1 LLMYPWLQRRNSMVS
16 TGENPISHSPSI
28 QATLTRWVI
37 ALLVA
42 TLATFSVFWMMQGL
56 ISSGNSVVNEESFG
70 RLIEFVDVSQDDD
83 VQTKQ
88 NKVNKPPTPPAEP
101 PKPELPKP
109 NVQAQSA
116 NSFDIGAIDLSADL
130 NIDAG
135 LAGSGGDGEFLPIVK
150 VAPQYPRRA
159 LQKGIEGHVTVEFTV
174 TALGTVVDP
183 KVIDANPPTVFN
195 RAAMNAVKKFKY
207 KPKIVDGKAQAVTGV
222 RNIIRFELDKSSKK

>member
-1 LLMYPWLQRRNSMVS
+1 MVS
-16 TGENPISHSPSI
+16 QGVNP
-28 QATLTRWVI
+28 LVRWSFAIV
-37 ALLVA
+37 VA
-42 TLATFSVFWMMQGL
+42 SLATFAVFWMMQTL

-70 RLIEFVDVSQDDD
+70 RLIEFVDVSQDED

-88 NKVNKPPTPPAEP
+88 RKVNKPPAPPVEP
-101 PKPELPKP
+101 PKPDIPKP
-109 NVQAQSA
+109 SIQTQSA
-116 NSFDIGAIDLSADL
+116 NAFDMGAIDLSADL

-135 LAGSGGDGEFLPIVK
+135 LAGSGGDGDFLPIVK

-174 TALGTVVDP
+174 TALGTVIDP
-183 KVIDANPPTVFN
+183 KVIDANPPNVFN

-222 RNIIRFELDKSSKK
+222 RNIIRFELDKSSK

>member
-1 LLMYPWLQRRNSMVS
+1 MVS
-16 TGENPISHSPSI
+16 TGENPISHSPLAQSAST
-28 QATLTRWVI
+28 QSALTRWAV

-42 TLATFSVFWMMQGL
+42 TFATFTVFWMMQGL

-88 NKVNKPPTPPAEP
+88 HKVNKPPTPPAEP
-101 PKPELPKP
+101 PTPDLPKP
-109 NVQAQSA
+109 SLEAQSA
-116 NSFDIGAIDLSADL
+116 NAFNIGAIDLSSDL
-130 NIDAG
+130 SIDAG
-135 LAGSGGDGEFLPIVK
+135 LAGSGGDGDFLPIVK

-174 TALGTVVDP
+174 TALGTVIDP
-183 KVIDANPPTVFN
+183 KVIDANPPNIFN

-207 KPKIVDGKAQAVTGV
+207 KPKIVDGKAQVVTGV

>member
-1 LLMYPWLQRRNSMVS
+1 MVS
-16 TGENPISHSPSI
+16 QGVNPFV
-28 QATLTRWVI
+28 RWSSAIV
-37 ALLVA
+37 VA
-42 TLATFSVFWMMQGL
+42 SLATFAVFWMMQTL

-70 RLIEFVDVSQDDD
+70 RLIEFVDVSQDED

-88 NKVNKPPTPPAEP
+88 RKVNKPPAPPVEP
-101 PKPELPKP
+101 PKPDLPKP
-109 NVQAQSA
+109 SVQAQSVNA
-116 NSFDIGAIDLSADL
+116 FDMGAIDLSADL

-135 LAGSGGDGEFLPIVK
+135 LAGSGGDGDFLPIVK

-174 TALGTVVDP
+174 TVLGTVIDP
-183 KVIDANPPTVFN
+183 RVIDANPPNVFN

-222 RNIIRFELDKSSKK
+222 RNIIRFELDKSSK

>member
-1 LLMYPWLQRRNSMVS
+1 MMFPWQQRRNSMES
-16 TGENPISHSPSI
+16 TGVNSISHSALS
-28 QATLTRWVI
+28 RWTI

-42 TLATFSVFWMMQGL
+42 ALATFSVFWMMQGL

-88 NKVNKPPTPPAEP
+88 RKVNKPPTPPAEP
-101 PKPELPKP
+101 PKPDLPKP
-109 NVQAQSA
+109 SVEAHSA
-116 NSFDIGAIDLSADL
+116 NVFDLGAIDLSADL

-135 LAGSGGDGEFLPIVK
+135 LAGAGGDGDFLPIVK

-174 TALGTVVDP
+174 TALGTVIDP
-183 KVIDANPPTVFN
+183 RVIDANPPNIFN
-195 RAAMNAVKKFKY
+195 RAAMNAAKKFKY

-222 RNIIRFELDKSSKK
+222 RNIIRFELDKSSKR

>member
-1 LLMYPWLQRRNSMVS
+1 MVS
-16 TGENPISHSPSI
+16 TGVSPTSHSPLGQS
-28 QATLTRWVI
+28 TLTRWSV
-37 ALLVA
+37 ALLIA
-42 TLATFSVFWMMQGL
+42 MFATFAVFWMMQGL

-88 NKVNKPPTPPAEP
+88 RKVNKPPAPPVEP
-101 PKPELPKP
+101 PKPDLPKP
-109 NVQAQSA
+109 TAQAHAA
-116 NSFDIGAIDLSADL
+116 NAFDMGSLDLSADL

-135 LAGSGGDGEFLPIVK
+135 LAGAGGDGDFLPIVK

-174 TALGTVVDP
+174 TALGTVIDI
-183 KVIDANPPTVFN
+183 KVIDANPPNIFN
-195 RAAMNAVKKFKY
+195 RAAMNAAKKFKY

-222 RNIIRFELDKSSKK
+222 RNIIRFELDKSR

>member
-1 LLMYPWLQRRNSMVS
+1 MVS
-16 TGENPISHSPSI
+16 QGVNPFV
-28 QATLTRWVI
+28 RWSSAIV
-37 ALLVA
+37 VA
-42 TLATFSVFWMMQGL
+42 SLATFAVFWMMQTL

-70 RLIEFVDVSQDDD
+70 RLIEFVDVSQDED

-88 NKVNKPPTPPAEP
+88 RKVNKPPAPPVEP
-101 PKPELPKP
+101 PKPDLPKP
-109 NVQAQSA
+109 SVQAQSVNA
-116 NSFDIGAIDLSADL
+116 FDMGAIDLSADL

-135 LAGSGGDGEFLPIVK
+135 LAGSGGDGDFLPIVK

-174 TALGTVVDP
+174 TALGTVIDP
-183 KVIDANPPTVFN
+183 RVIDANPPNVFN

-222 RNIIRFELDKSSKK
+222 RNIIRFELDKSSK

>member
-1 LLMYPWLQRRNSMVS
+1 MVS
-16 TGENPISHSPSI
+16 TTVNPKAQSSIIEPSI
-28 QATLTRWVI
+28 IEPSLIESAPARWSV

-42 TLATFSVFWMMQGL
+42 AFATFTVFWMMQGL

-88 NKVNKPPTPPAEP
+88 RKVNKPPTPPVEP
-101 PKPELPKP
+101 PKPDIPKP
-109 NVQAQSA
+109 SIEAQSA
-116 NSFDIGAIDLSADL
+116 NTFDMGALDLSADL

-135 LAGSGGDGEFLPIVK
+135 LAGSGGDGDFLPIVK

-174 TALGTVVDP
+174 TALGTVVDT
-183 KVIDANPPTVFN
+183 KVIDANPPNIFN
-195 RAAMNAVKKFKY
+195 RAAMNAAKKFKY
-207 KPKIVDGKAQAVTGV
+207 KPKIVNGKAQAVTGV
-222 RNIIRFELDKSSKK
+222 RNIIRFELDKSSKR